1 VGLLEIFRRT
11 RREKEPDE
19 PLSPRLPTTG
29 SQGTASSRPQAAS
42 VYLASDRWN
51 ELLVLRADGFPP
63 FRLVEHHRELWFAEE
78 QTGLLVNVANRKLRP
93 LGIWS
98 GKARGMQHHEAIVK
112 AADLRPR
119 AGLALV
125 REPDN
130 EVDRN
135 AIAIHSNAG
144 PIGYVNKQMAAALAR
159 DLDAGVVL
167 QSVSFGSGRWVAATP
182 DVIDW
187 LLRH

>member
-1 VGLLEIFRRT
+1 MGLRALFRRT
-11 RREKEPDE
+11 VARHSPEQEP
-19 PLSPRLPTTG
+19 
-29 SQGTASSRPQAAS
+29 SSRPPTSSGLGPTSSHSRSAS
-42 VYLASDRWN
+42 VYLPSDRWD

-63 FRLVEHHRELWFAEE
+63 LRLVEYHRELWFAEE

-98 GKARGMQHHEAIVK
+98 GKARGVQHHEAIVK

-119 AGLALV
+119 ARLALV

-130 EVDRN
+130 EFDRN

-182 DVIDW
+182 DVIEW
-187 LLRH
+187 LLRR